1 MPHASQ
7 TLVVMLTVMM
17 KVLYIYSEFIYTLV
31 FTDNSWCQQ
40 DTEWAYHL
48 HPIDIQPF
56 ECLVGPNTLIPDN
69 PLDIFQLFFT
79 DEILQVIVDA
89 SNQYAGS
96 TMPAERF
103 SKWAKYTFDDLKAYL
118 GFQILMSINRLP
130 SFADYWSK
138 NPNMRYGPVA
148 DRISRDRFRELQRY
162 LHFVDNSTVIPRGQK
177 GHDRL
182 GKVRPILT
190 YITQKCKE
198 VYSPHKEVTVDE
210 AMIKFQGS
218 SSLKQYLP
226 MKPTKRGIKVWVLG
240 DANNGYFSN
249 LSVYTG
255 KEGIKSEEGLCTK
268 VVKNLT
274 TELKGLHHHA
284 YFDNYFTSLSLMEDL
299 LTDGIYAC
307 GVARKDRKYFPPQ
320 LSEAKLKQ
328 R

>member
-1 MPHASQ
+1 
-7 TLVVMLTVMM
+7 MLTVTM

-79 DEILQVIVDA
+79 DEILEVIVDA

-118 GFQILMSINRLP
+118 GFQIMMLINRLP

-162 LHFVDNSTVIPRGQK
+162 LHFVDNSTVIPRGEI
-177 GHDRL
+177 GHDRV
-182 GKVRPILT
+182 GKVRPILISHT
-190 YITQKCKE
+190 SAKKCISTQ
-198 VYSPHKEVTVDE
+198 EVTIDE
-210 AMIKFQGS
+210 AMIKFQGR
-218 SSLKQYLP
+218 SSLK
-226 MKPTKRGIKVWVLG
+226 
-240 DANNGYFSN
+240 
-249 LSVYTG
+249 
-255 KEGIKSEEGLCTK
+255 
-268 VVKNLT
+268 
-274 TELKGLHHHA
+274 
-284 YFDNYFTSLSLMEDL
+284 
-299 LTDGIYAC
+299 
-307 GVARKDRKYFPPQ
+307 
-320 LSEAKLKQ
+320 
-328 R
+328 